1 MSSLALSTRRD
12 SGRAVVSLTGEL
24 DLATVDS
31 LREAALAEL
40 ADPQCRTLV
49 LDLDGLT
56 FLDSTGLGCWV
67 ELRNRAGESGK
78 ALELDSV
85 PQVALRTMTIAGLAP
100 LFGVDGGSGGD
111 EISAT

>member
-1 MSSLALSTRRD
+1 MSSLALSTRRE
-12 SGRAVVSLTGEL
+12 SGRAVVSLAGEL

-31 LREAALAEL
+31 LREVALAEL
-40 ADPQCRTLV
+40 SDAECRTLV

-67 ELRNRAGESGK
+67 ELRNRAGEQGK
-78 ALELDSV
+78 SLQLDAV
-85 PQVALRTMTIAGLAP
+85 PPAALRTMTIAGLAP
-100 LFGVDGGSGGD
+100 LFGVDAGPGPE